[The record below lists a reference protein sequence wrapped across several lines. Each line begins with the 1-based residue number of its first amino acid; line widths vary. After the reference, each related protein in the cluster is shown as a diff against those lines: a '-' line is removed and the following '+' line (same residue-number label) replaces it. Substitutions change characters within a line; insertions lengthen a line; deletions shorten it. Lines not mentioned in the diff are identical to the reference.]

1 MVIEIVAVGA
11 LAAAALQ
18 VGLMLR
24 PVRLKPNDDPARLGH
39 PMAGPA
45 SLGAAHFALSRERPA
60 NRPKFRT

>member
-1 MVIEIVAVGA
+1 MVIEIVAAAG

-18 VGLMLR
+18 VGLMVR
-24 PVRLKPNDDPARLGH
+24 PVGLKRDDPAKLGH

-45 SLGAAHFALSRERPA
+45 SRAEAHFALSRQRPA